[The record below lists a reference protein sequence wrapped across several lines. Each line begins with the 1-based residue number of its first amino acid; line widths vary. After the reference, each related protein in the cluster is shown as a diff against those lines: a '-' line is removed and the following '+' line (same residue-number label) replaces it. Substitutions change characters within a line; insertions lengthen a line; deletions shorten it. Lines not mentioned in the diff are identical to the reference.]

1 MTAASGMTVIFSQ
14 LILIFSEITVN
25 PAGAFIRV
33 YGIVLAMGVT
43 MCEFELTETIRT
55 FMILQNWMTR
65 GLSYIFVGLLA
76 YNHTEISL
84 HSSAAAYVKFSS
96 LSLIIL
102 GSIYSMMGLFCMKR
116 LKDDR
121 MAKYVQ
127 LLSHLEIQK
136 AIQTGSRGVSSQ
148 RDNL

>member
-1 MTAASGMTVIFSQ
+1 MTAASAVTVIFSQ
-14 LILIFSEITVN
+14 IILAFSEVASN
-25 PAGAFIRV
+25 LASACIRV
-33 YGIVLAMGVT
+33 YGIVLAMGVI
-43 MCEFELTETIRT
+43 MCEFEVTETIRT
-55 FMILQNWMTR
+55 FIILQNWITR

-76 YNHTEISL
+76 YNHTETIL
-84 HSSAAAYVKFSS
+84 DRSSTSYVNFSS
-96 LSLIIL
+96 LSLILL
-102 GSIYSMMGLFCMKR
+102 GSVYSMMGIFCMKK

-136 AIQTGSRGVSSQ
+136 AIQTGSRGMSQQ